1 MPEFLTV
8 EPGRGEGRGGK
19 NREYPKKKNQSWGWV
34 IMEFALCPVCLPK
47 VRNE

>member
-19 NREYPKKKNQSWGWV
+19 NREYPKKEKSKLGLGNYGICLMPSL
-34 IMEFALCPVCLPK
+34 FAK
-47 VRNE
+47 G